1 VDEEEFLAWL
11 FRRFGLTTSGPG
23 DDCAVLSGG
32 LCVTVDSVVE
42 GKEFTKE
49 TEAFLVGYK
58 AGAVSLSDLAAMG
71 ARAESLLCAAVVPH
85 HRRNEVR
92 ELVDGLVAAC
102 RRVGAK
108 LVGGDYATGTQR
120 LVLTTVALGHSAR
133 PIPRSGAEPG
143 MVVCV
148 TGALGGSILGKH
160 LSFRPKVK
168 EGLEL
173 SRLGVAAMIDI
184 SDGLLLDAW
193 RICRASRVGMVL
205 KEGSIPVSAAAK
217 QLSNRS
223 GKPPLQHAL
232 SDGEDFEL
240 LFCCRRGVFEKARS
254 IVVPLFLIGE
264 VVEEPGLWIE
274 DEGRKRR
281 VEPEGYVHGGG

>member
-1 VDEEEFLAWL
+1 MNEEEFLEWL
-11 FRRFGLTTSGPG
+11 FRRFGLSISGPG
-23 DDCAVLSGG
+23 DDCAVLPGG

-42 GKEFTKE
+42 GKEFTEE
-49 TEAFLVGYK
+49 TGGFWAGYK
-58 AGAVSLSDLAAMG
+58 AAAVSLSDLAAMG
-71 ARAESLLCAAVVPH
+71 ARAEGLLCAAVVPP
-85 HRRNEVR
+85 HRRGEVR

-102 RRVGAK
+102 RRVGAE
-108 LVGGDYATGTQR
+108 LVGGDYATGSER
-120 LVLTTVALGHSAR
+120 LVLTTTALGHSNR
-133 PIPRSGAEPG
+133 PVPRSGAEPG

-160 LSFRPKVK
+160 LSFRPKVE
-168 EGLEL
+168 EGMAL

-193 RICRASRVGMVL
+193 RICRASGVGMVF
-205 KEGSIPVSAAAK
+205 KEESIPVSAAAK
-217 QLSNRS
+217 QLSCKS

-240 LFCCRRGVFEKARS
+240 LFCCERSVYERARNL
-254 IVVPLFLIGE
+254 IAPLFLIGE

-274 DEGRKRR
+274 DSGGRRK
-281 VEPEGYVHGGG
+281 VEPRGYVHGGD

>member
-1 VDEEEFLAWL
+1 VDEEEFLAWM

-23 DDCAVLSGG
+23 DDCAVLPGG
-32 LCVTVDSVVE
+32 LCVTIDSVVE
-42 GKEFTKE
+42 GKEFTEE
-49 TEAFLVGYK
+49 TESFSVGYK

-71 ARAESLLCAAVVPH
+71 ARAESLLCAAVVPP
-85 HRRNEVR
+85 HRCDEVR

-102 RRVGAK
+102 RCVGAK

-120 LVLTTVALGHSAR
+120 LVLATVALGRSNR

-160 LSFRPKVK
+160 LSFRPKVE
-168 EGLEL
+168 EGVEL

-193 RICRASRVGMVL
+193 RICRASGVGMVL
-205 KEGSIPVSAAAK
+205 KERSIPVSAAAK
-217 QLSNRS
+217 RLSNRS

-240 LFCCRRGVFEKARS
+240 LFCCRRSVFEKARS

-264 VVEEPGLWIE
+264 VVKEPGLWIE
-274 DEGRKRR
+274 DAGRRRR
-281 VEPEGYVHGGG
+281 VEPEGYVHGGD